1 MLKMHRSMGG
11 RNILLM
17 NLLGQERFGIG
28 FLMVLTILRW
38 GLKKPKRF
46 LFFPR
51 IISKFLILF
60 LKRVIVE
67 KTMKLK
73 VPTVLAISP
82 TMRCNYDCIGCYSRD
97 RGIDNELSS
106 KELDSL
112 FDEAEKLGIPS
123 VVVTGGEPFS
133 RGDLLPIMEK
143 HRNLLFIVITNGS
156 LLSQS
161 MVKRISASGNII
173 ILVSIEGLEED
184 TDGRRGSSAYKNAI
198 KAMNLMKSV
207 DGMYGFAA
215 TNTSKNYRTLTS
227 DQFINKMVSLGCTF
241 GFFTEYVPYGDNPRY
256 DWIMSEDE
264 RKELRETVIGFRKN
278 KPLIIIQFPHDE
290 YGKDNICS
298 AAGRSSFHINSQ
310 GDVEPCPFSPYSCD
324 NVRNGGLRSA
334 CKSQFLK
341 SIRDHQELLKRKE
354 YACSLF
360 EHREEISKLRD
371 RFKGDVSVKV
381 KI

>member
-17 NLLGQERFGIG
+17 NLLRQERFGIG

-112 FDEAEKLGIPS
+112 FNEAEKLGIPS

-161 MVKRISASGNII
+161 MVKRISASSNII

-184 TDGRRGSSAYKNAI
+184 TDGRRGSNAYKNAI

-264 RKELRETVIGFRKN
+264 REELRETVIGFQKT